1 MRLIQQL
8 KADFATARGA
18 LRTLQVTQP
27 IAKNPTRVFPDV
39 ITGLAERYG
48 DAPALISARER
59 FSYRELAARSN
70 RYARWARAQGV
81 RKGDVVCL
89 MMPNRPEYMASWIG
103 LTHAGAVVALINT
116 NLTGAA
122 LAYSVNVVQPKH
134 VIVASELLAQF
145 TSAHADIDPKLNIWV
160 YGEAGTKFPRID
172 LALAQVS
179 DAALTADERT
189 PLTIEDRALYIYTS
203 GTTGMPKAA
212 NINHYRLMLASFG
225 FSGIMDTKSSD
236 RMYDCL
242 PMYHTVGGVVATGAL
257 LVNGGSVFIREK
269 FSAHEFW
276 DEVVRWDC
284 TLFQYIGELC
294 RYLVNTPT
302 SPDETKHRLR
312 LACGNGLRPDV
323 WPEFKRRF
331 RIPQILEFYAATE
344 GNVTLFNFDEREG
357 SVGRIPWFLASHFPI
372 ELVKFD
378 INTEQPVRN
387 AEGLCVPCQP
397 GEVGEALGKIMNDP
411 KKPGARFEGY
421 ATSPETQRKIV
432 RDVLERGDAWFRT
445 GDLMRQD
452 KDGYFYFVD
461 RVGDTFRWKGENV
474 STSEVSEAITA
485 VPGVV
490 EANVYGVTI
499 PGHDGRAGMAALV
512 IDPTK
517 FDLAACYH
525 WLNEHLPSYARPLFL
540 RVRAELLDVTATFK
554 QKKFDLVRQ
563 GYDPAQTTDQIYFND
578 ARAQAFVAVD
588 AKLYDAINAGR
599 VGL

>member
-8 KADFATARGA
+8 KADVIAARGA
-18 LRTLQVTQP
+18 LRTLRITQP
-27 IAKNPTRVFPDV
+27 IAKNPARVFPDV
-39 ITGLAERYG
+39 MTDLAARFG
-48 DAPALISARER
+48 DAPALISEREQ
-59 FSYRELAARSN
+59 FSYRELAARAN
-70 RYARWARAQGV
+70 RYARWAQAQGI

-103 LTHAGAVVALINT
+103 LTRAGAVVALINT
-116 NLTGAA
+116 NLTGAS

-134 VIVASELLAQF
+134 VIVASELLGQF
-145 TSAHADIDPKLNIWV
+145 ASARADIDPRVSVWAHGETAEKL
-160 YGEAGTKFPRID
+160 PRID
-172 LALAQVS
+172 LELAQLS
-179 DAALTADERT
+179 DAALAPHER
-189 PLTIEDRALYIYTS
+189 PALTIEDRALYIYTS

-212 NINHYRLMLASFG
+212 NINHYRLMLATFG
-225 FSGIMDTKSSD
+225 FSGIMDTRPTD

-242 PMYHTVGGVVATGAL
+242 PMYHTVGGVLATGAVL
-257 LVNGGSVFIREK
+257 INGGSVFIRDK
-269 FSAHEFW
+269 FSAHQFW
-276 DEVVRWDC
+276 DEVVRWEC

-294 RYLVNTPT
+294 RYLVNTPK
-302 SPDETKHRLR
+302 SPNETKHRLR

-372 ELVKFD
+372 KLVKFEV
-378 INTEQPVRN
+378 NSGQPVRD
-387 AEGLCVPCQP
+387 AEGLCVVSKP
-397 GEVGEALGKIMNDP
+397 GEVGEAVGKIMNDP
-411 KKPGARFEGY
+411 SKPAARFEGY
-421 ATSPETQRKIV
+421 AASAESERKIL
-432 RDVLERGDAWFRT
+432 RDVLERGDVWFRT

-485 VPGVV
+485 APGVV

-517 FDLAACYH
+517 FDLAACRR

-540 RVRAELLDVTATFK
+540 RVRGELLDVTATFK

-588 AKLYDAINAGR
+588 AKLYEAINAGR

>member
-1 MRLIQQL
+1 MGLIQRL
-8 KADFATARGA
+8 KADVTAARGA
-18 LRTLQVTQP
+18 LRTLRLTQP
-27 IAKNPTRVFPDV
+27 IAKHPTRVFPHVMSD
-39 ITGLAERYG
+39 LAKRFG
-48 DAPALISARER
+48 DASALISEREQ

-70 RYARWARAQGV
+70 RYTRWAVGRGV
-81 RKGDVVCL
+81 RKGDVICL
-89 MMPNRPEYMASWIG
+89 MMPNRPEYLASWIG
-103 LTHAGAVVALINT
+103 LTQAGAVVALINT
-116 NLTGAA
+116 NLTSTS
-122 LAYSVNVVQPKH
+122 LAYSVSVVQPKH
-134 VIVASELLAQF
+134 VIVASELLGQF
-145 TSAHADIDPKLNIWV
+145 MTARADIDPKVSVWAH
-160 YGEAGTKFPRID
+160 GGTAEKFPRID
-172 LALAQVS
+172 LELAEAS
-179 DAALTADERT
+179 DAALAAHEL
-189 PLTIEDRALYIYTS
+189 PGLTIEDRALYIYTS

-212 NINHYRLMLASFG
+212 NINHYRLMLATFG
-225 FSGIMDTKSSD
+225 FSGIMDTKSTD

-242 PMYHTVGGVVATGAL
+242 PMYHTVGGVLATGAVL
-257 LVNGGSVFIREK
+257 INGGSVFIRDK
-269 FSAHEFW
+269 FSAHQFW
-276 DEVVRWDC
+276 DEVVRWEC

-294 RYLVNTPT
+294 RYLVNTPV
-302 SPDETKHRLR
+302 SPNETKHRLR

-387 AEGLCVPCQP
+387 AEGLCIPSGP
-397 GEVGEALGKIMNDP
+397 GEVGEALGKIINDP
-411 KKPGARFEGY
+411 TKPSSRFEGY
-421 ATSPETQRKIV
+421 ATSVETERKIV
-432 RDVLERGDAWFRT
+432 HNVLEHGDVWFRT

-452 KDGYFYFVD
+452 KEGYFYFVD

-499 PGHDGRAGMAALV
+499 PGHDGRAGMAAVV
-512 IDPTK
+512 IDPSK
-517 FDLAACYH
+517 FDLAACHH

-540 RVRAELLDVTATFK
+540 RVRSELLDVTATFK

-563 GYDPAQTTDQIYFND
+563 GYNPAETTDQIYFND
-578 ARAQAFVAVD
+578 ARARAFVAVD
-588 AKLYDAINAGR
+588 AKLYEAINAGQ
-599 VGL
+599 VSL

>member
-1 MRLIQQL
+1 MGLIQRL
-8 KADFATARGA
+8 KADVSAARGA
-18 LRTLQVTQP
+18 LRTLHLTQP
-27 IAKNPTRVFPDV
+27 IAKNPTRVFPYVMSD
-39 ITGLAERYG
+39 LAERFG
-48 DAPALISARER
+48 NAPALISEREQL
-59 FSYRELAARSN
+59 SYRELVARSN
-70 RYARWARAQGV
+70 RYARWALGHGI

-89 MMPNRPEYMASWIG
+89 MMPNRPEYLASWIG

-116 NLTGAA
+116 NLTGAS

-134 VIVASELLAQF
+134 LIVASELLVQF
-145 TSAHADIDPKLNIWV
+145 TSARAHIDPKVSVWAH
-160 YGEAGTKFPRID
+160 GETAEKFPRID
-172 LALAQVS
+172 LELAEVS
-179 DAALTADERT
+179 DAALAAHEL
-189 PLTIEDRALYIYTS
+189 PVLTIEDRALYIYTS

-212 NINHYRLMLASFG
+212 NINHYRLMLAIFG
-225 FSGIMDTKSSD
+225 FSGIMDTKPTD

-242 PMYHTVGGVVATGAL
+242 PMYHTVGGVLATGAVL
-257 LVNGGSVFIREK
+257 ANGGSVFIREK
-269 FSAHEFW
+269 FSAHHFW

-294 RYLVNTPT
+294 RYLVNTPV
-302 SPDETKHRLR
+302 SPNETRHRLR

-387 AEGLCVPCQP
+387 AEGLCVPCRP

-411 KKPGARFEGY
+411 SKPSSRFEGY
-421 ATSPETQRKIV
+421 ATSAETERKIMH
-432 RDVLERGDAWFRT
+432 DVLERGDTWFRT

-452 KDGYFYFVD
+452 KEGYFYFVD

-474 STSEVSEAITA
+474 ATSEVSETITA
-485 VPGVV
+485 VAGVV
-490 EANVYGVTI
+490 EANIYGVKI
-499 PGHDGRAGMAALV
+499 PGRDGRAGMAAVV
-512 IDPTK
+512 IDPAT
-517 FDLAACYH
+517 FDLATLQRFLA
-525 WLNEHLPSYARPLFL
+525 ERLPAYARPLFL
-540 RVRAELLDVTATFK
+540 RIRGELEVTATFK

-563 GYDPAQTTDQIYFND
+563 GFDPSQSDDAIYFHDPRSQSFVRLD
-578 ARAQAFVAVD
+578 AQ
-588 AKLYDAINAGR
+588 LYEKILSGAIG
-599 VGL
+599 V